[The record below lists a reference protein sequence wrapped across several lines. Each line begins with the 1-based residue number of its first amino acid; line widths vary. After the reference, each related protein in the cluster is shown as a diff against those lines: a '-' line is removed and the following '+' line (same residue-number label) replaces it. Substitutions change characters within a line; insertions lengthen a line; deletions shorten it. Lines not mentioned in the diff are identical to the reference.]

1 MSKRALASE
10 RRAVTSSVAVLG
22 AWVVL
27 SGCSHGASPQPNASA
42 PVFPA
47 DYADSY
53 TEVRGCRK
61 SGDHELDF
69 VRVLVDPSARGPYT
83 DRTTPFPE
91 GAVALKE
98 QYDVSDT
105 DCSGP
110 IAQWTVMKKDSGASD
125 RLGWDWQRVSS
136 DRAVVEENTTRCFG
150 CHESCSGPPGVGY
163 DHTCTEP

>member
-1 MSKRALASE
+1 MNGRAVSA
-10 RRAVTSSVAVLG
+10 RRAALVRNALFAAGVA
-22 AWVVL
+22 L
-27 SGCSHGASPQPNASA
+27 SACSHPGPAQPNATP

-69 VRVLVDPSARGPYT
+69 VRVLVDASALGPYT
-83 DRTTPFPE
+83 DRTTPFPD

-110 IAQWTVMKKDSGASD
+110 IVQWTVMKKDAAASE
-125 RLGWDWQRVSS
+125 RLGWDWQRVSAE
-136 DRAVVEENTTRCFG
+136 RAVVEANTSRCFG

-163 DHTCTEP
+163 DSTCTEP